1 LEGTGEKIEEI
12 EGKLVANPTLNTLQG
27 IHNLKRDMI
36 FLRKSVWP
44 LREIVSG
51 LKRTESLLFEESTDI
66 YLSDVYDHSIQV
78 IDTIESFRDM
88 ISGMLDIYLSSISNK
103 MNEVMKILTIIATIF
118 IPLTFIAGIYGMN
131 FVYIPELE
139 LYWGYFGVLFIMA
152 VVSIIMII
160 YFRKK
165 KWL

>member
-1 LEGTGEKIEEI
+1 MEGTGEKIEEI

-103 MNEVMKILTIIATIF
+103 MNEV
-118 IPLTFIAGIYGMN
+118 
-131 FVYIPELE
+131 
-139 LYWGYFGVLFIMA
+139 
-152 VVSIIMII
+152 
-160 YFRKK
+160 
-165 KWL
+165 